1 MKMNNTNSFIL
12 TRILIISLAFCIT
25 QFLSNI
31 SYTVEPD
38 EILKNQEYELRAR
51 NISRNIRCMICQNQ
65 SIDES
70 NAPLAKDLRILIRNK
85 IKEGSKDK
93 EIYKF
98 LTDRYGDFI
107 LLKPPFKIST
117 FLLWFLP
124 FVFFI
129 IGIFILFLNNKKSK
143 KTFGKFNV
151 LLIFLFFSI

>member
-1 MKMNNTNSFIL
+1 MKMNNTNNLIL
-12 TRILIISLAFCIT
+12 TRILIISLAFFII
-25 QFLSNI
+25 QFFLNV

-85 IKEGSKDK
+85 IKAGNNDK

-107 LLKPPFKIST
+107 LLKPPFNLNT
-117 FLLWFLP
+117 LGLWFLP
-124 FVFFI
+124 FIFLILGIYIVFYH
-129 IGIFILFLNNKKSK
+129 NKKS
-143 KTFGKFNV
+143 G
-151 LLIFLFFSI
+151 